1 MNKKQLAGLFLCNF
15 APFVVGSGALPLLP
29 VYAAALGAPPVVA
42 GYYLAVAYLGLAIG
56 TFAAGWISDRVHHR
70 RALLV
75 AGAWVGIPTLWWV
88 GRMEQVWPLVALT
101 GFVWLVGGFN
111 MALTQIV
118 AGLTA
123 PREARGQV
131 YGVLG
136 LAMGLGGLTGGLLT
150 GLIVDRW
157 GYATMFAVLALFLAL
172 WLVGAPLLGPGADA
186 PARSGETGDR
196 VRARL
201 GRSYSLLFAASLVS
215 SIAGFVSILGRSI
228 SMNALGMTATAIS
241 STGAI
246 GSAAGLPL
254 PLLVGRWSDRVGR
267 TRFLLFSYLASTAGI
282 VLLALSTSLWHFWV
296 AVVLGTVGS
305 TISSTVGPALV
316 TDLVARGALGR
327 GMGLYSATGWI
338 GAVIGFASTGH
349 TVQGVGMLPTLIAA
363 AALPLISMALLLP
376 VHRARIAVRLSAER
390 A

>member
-42 GYYLAVAYLGLAIG
+42 GYYLAVAYLGLAVG
-56 TFAAGWISDRVHHR
+56 TFLAGWVSDRVHRR

-75 AGAWVGIPTLWWV
+75 TGALLGIPTLWWV
-88 GRMEQVWPLVALT
+88 GRMDRVWALVALT
-101 GFVWLVGGFN
+101 GFVWSVGGFS

-123 PREARGQV
+123 PRDARGQV
-131 YGVLG
+131 YGL
-136 LAMGLGGLTGGLLT
+136 LALAAGLGGLTGGLLT
-150 GLIVDRW
+150 GPIVDRW
-157 GYATMFAVLALFLAL
+157 GYPTMFAVLALFLAL
-172 WLVGAPLLGPGADA
+172 WLVGAPLLGPGADV
-186 PARSGETGDR
+186 PARSDETARRGR
-196 VRARL
+196 TRL
-201 GRSYSLLFAASLVS
+201 GRSYSLLFAASLISAV
-215 SIAGFVSILGRSI
+215 AGFVSMLGRSM
-228 SMNALGMTATAIS
+228 SMNALGLTATAIS

-267 TRFLLFSYLASTAGI
+267 TRFLLLSYLASTAGI
-282 VLLALSTSLWHFWV
+282 VLLALATSLWHFWV
-296 AVVLGTVGS
+296 AVVVSTVGS

-316 TDLVARGALGR
+316 TDLVPRDTLGR
-327 GMGLYSATGWI
+327 GMGLYSTTGWI

-349 TVQGVGMLPTLIAA
+349 AVQALGMLPTLVAS
-363 AALPLISMALLLP
+363 AALPLISIALLLP
-376 VHRARIAVRLSAER
+376 VHRARRAAGLSVER